1 MIKKLAY
8 LAVIVGA
15 AAACDLFEEA
25 KQEPENEPR
34 LTLEFLQYNEVN
46 KVAVKV
52 WYGADIDL
60 TYYSQTGDV
69 DSTAV
74 LTIYDLW
81 TIRFFDKGPNMEEF
95 TYVHTDA
102 EGTLGKLIPG
112 WGSYELSPDGKKIT
126 FGPIRDNPFGD
137 SDPNFEAI
145 FDVSFNEALAFD
157 SRDDRLDLSREV
169 SLPGGRKVRESIRL
183 GTRMW

>member
-1 MIKKLAY
+1 MIKRLVY
-8 LAVIVGA
+8 LALIIGGA
-15 AAACDLFEEA
+15 TACDLFEEA
-25 KQEPENEPR
+25 EQEPENEPG

-52 WYGADIDL
+52 WYGSDIDL
-60 TYYSQTGDV
+60 TYYNQAGNV

-81 TIRFFDKGPNMEEF
+81 TIRFFDKGPNTEEY
-95 TYVHTDA
+95 TYVHTNA

-126 FGPIRDNPFGD
+126 FSPVKNNPFGD
-137 SDPNFEAI
+137 SEPDFEAI
-145 FDVSFNEALAFD
+145 FDVSFKEALAFD
-157 SRDDRLDLSREV
+157 SRDDRMDLSREV
-169 SLPGGRKVRESIRL
+169 PLSGGRKVREFIRL
-183 GTRMW
+183 RTRMW